1 MRVVRRVVS
10 AVIALAVITLSVI
23 TLVEVVLLALGRP
36 AWVVD
41 EQRIRDALGARQ
53 WDDPDV
59 LLAWGVVLLLG
70 LGLLA
75 VAVARGRPRTVVL
88 TSDGTDAALLRVRRR
103 SLERY
108 LAGVAT
114 AQPGV
119 HGARAA
125 VRRGR
130 VRVRA
135 DSASGEHRRRP
146 RAGAPGRQRPCAV
159 AGPQPR
165 PGHLRV
171 RPLAGGL
178 R

>member
-1 MRVVRRVVS
+1 MMRVVRRVVS
-10 AVIALAVITLSVI
+10 AVLALAVLALSVI
-23 TLVEVVLLALGRP
+23 TLVEVVLRALGRS

-41 EQRIRDALGARQ
+41 EQRIREALGARQ

-59 LLAWGVVLLLG
+59 LLTWGVLLLLG

-75 VAVARGRPRTVVL
+75 VAVIRGRPRTVVL
-88 TSDGTDAALLRVRRR
+88 NSDGTHAAHLRVRRR

-135 DSASGEHRRRP
+135 DSAPGSTADVRERVHR
-146 RAGAPGRQRPCAV
+146 AV
-159 AGPQPR
+159 SD
-165 PGHLRV
+165 RV
-171 RPLAGGL
+171 QSLDPSPTLATSVSVRSREG
-178 R
+178 